1 MKQVKSKLP
10 EQVLYMGRH
19 VDKRSFRT
27 FVYNKL
33 GEQKMAN
40 NYQEYLNLINHK
52 QWFSSKEDAAKAKK
66 SDKKLDVSVP
76 TVESTV
82 EVNTDGPIN

>member
-1 MKQVKSKLP
+1 MKSKLP
-10 EQVLYMGRH
+10 EQVMYMGRH

-33 GEQKMAN
+33 GEQKLAN

-52 QWFSSKEDAAKAKK
+52 QWFASKEDAAKAKK
-66 SDKKLDVSVP
+66 LDKKLDTNNASVAP
-76 TVESTV
+76 TVEVAT
-82 EVNTDGPIN
+82 NGTDG